1 MERDRE
7 IKRERA
13 RKRMVTESL
22 DELMCERSIFSGI
35 IKRVKVLVRK
45 SPFLAQKQPIRLNK
59 RMMESG
65 RGRDRDKGTNR
76 EREREVREREDG
88 YRIAR

>member
-13 RKRMVTESL
+13 KKRMVTESL
-22 DELMCERSIFSGI
+22 DELMCECSIFSRI

-45 SPFLAQKQPIRLNK
+45 IPFLAQKQPIRLNE
-59 RMMESG
+59 RVME
-65 RGRDRDKGTNR
+65 RDRNG
-76 EREREVREREDG
+76 ERER
-88 YRIAR
+88 ARKIVYSR

>member
-45 SPFLAQKQPIRLNK
+45 RPFLAQKQPIRLNE
-59 RMMESG
+59 RVME
-65 RGRDRDKGTNR
+65 RDRNG
-76 EREREVREREDG
+76 EREED
-88 YRIAR
+88 RI